1 MRKNEFL
8 DELRKNLSKL
18 PKEEIDAAV
27 EFYEEYFN
35 EALDHCDSEAE
46 RDKLE
51 EMLIAEAGSPQQV
64 ASRIKAEYAA
74 KYLNSDDNTG
84 KEKGG
89 PKNKLSAIWW
99 IVIGICSAPVSI
111 PVAVVTVCCIIG
123 IFATLFAVMISIYAA
138 IISIGI
144 GGLAAG
150 AVAVVAIGG
159 SAATVALFT
168 GFALMGIAFAA
179 VTGYGAVAGT
189 RALIRAMGRGF
200 SKYVEKRRIKKE
212 NRG

>member
-1 MRKNEFL
+1 M
-8 DELRKNLSKL
+8 
-18 PKEEIDAAV
+18 
-27 EFYEEYFN
+27 
-35 EALDHCDSEAE
+35 
-46 RDKLE
+46 
-51 EMLIAEAGSPQQV
+51 
-64 ASRIKAEYAA
+64 
-74 KYLNSDDNTG
+74 
-84 KEKGG
+84 
-89 PKNKLSAIWW
+89 
-99 IVIGICSAPVSI
+99 
-111 PVAVVTVCCIIG
+111 AVVTVCCIIG